1 MFRKIIFWLH
11 LTCGVSA
18 VVVVLMMSVTG
29 VVLTYERQ
37 VQVWE
42 DRSYYTE
49 PGAGQQVMTADQLIA
64 ASRSLEGFEPTS
76 LMLNSD
82 PTAPAVLR
90 QGRSQTQYLNP
101 YSGQACDPHFD
112 A

>member
-1 MFRKIIFWLH
+1 
-11 LTCGVSA
+11 
-18 VVVVLMMSVTG
+18 MMSVTG

-42 DRSYYTE
+42 DRSYYAE

-76 LMLNSD
+76 LILNSD

-101 YSGQACDPHFD
+101 YSGQPTIRTPMPGVPSSPQCA
-112 A
+112 AGTAGST